1 MRLKKI
7 IEAADAVAVI
17 HNGDTVASSGYAGSG
32 TPDQLFVSL
41 EQRFLE
47 SGSPRDLTLVF
58 STGQGDMKDKGLNR
72 LAHEGLVR
80 RVIGGYFGLS
90 PKLEKLIVDN
100 RIEAYNLPEGV
111 LTQLYRD
118 IGARKPGV
126 LSHVGLGTYIDPR
139 QGGGRMNART
149 TEELVELHHV
159 QGEEVLFYRS
169 FPINVALIRGT
180 TADPNGNI
188 STERESL
195 VLENLALAIAARN
208 SGGIVIAQVERVAA
222 EGSLDARSIRI
233 PGNLVDCVVLAEADH
248 HMQTYGTRFN
258 PAFSGELREPPA
270 RTAPVELSDRKLIGR
285 RAVLELAPNSVI
297 NVGVGS
303 IPDQI
308 PQVAGE
314 ERVQDLMALVVDSG
328 VIGGVP
334 KGGLDFGAAS
344 NYEAVI
350 DHACAF
356 DFIDGGGLDA
366 AFLGFGECD
375 AEGNVNA
382 SRFGNRMPGCGGFI
396 DISQNAK
403 KLVFV
408 GTFSSGGLEV
418 EVDDGRVRIVKEGR
432 VPKFVERVGQTTFGA
447 AYARRSRQEVLFVTE
462 RCVFRLRENG
472 IALTEVAPGIDIER
486 DILQRLPFQLPV
498 EGPQAMDP
506 AIFRNAPMR
515 LRERMLDMRIEDRL
529 RFDAPTNT
537 VYMNYAGLRVRSLAD
552 HKTIGDAVDT
562 LLAPLGRRVHSVV
575 NYERFTCDDDVF
587 DEYVDLV
594 KRVEQT
600 YYLSVKRYTSG
611 AFLRH
616 KLGAELAKRELSSTL
631 LDGGLWPTASPQT
644 S

>member
-17 HNGDTVASSGYAGSG
+17 HAGDTVASAGYAGSG
-32 TPDQLFVSL
+32 TPDQLFVSI
-41 EQRFLE
+41 ERRFLE
-47 SGSPRDLTLVF
+47 SGTPRDLTLVF

-118 IGARKPGV
+118 IGARKPGL
-126 LSHVGLGTYIDPR
+126 LSRVGLGTYIDPR

-149 TEELVELHHV
+149 TEDIVRLM
-159 QGEEVLFYRS
+159 QIDGEDVLFYRS

-195 VLENLALAIAARN
+195 VLENLALAVAARN

-222 EGSLDARSIRI
+222 EGSLDARSIKI
-233 PGNLVDCVVLAEADH
+233 PGNLVDCVVLAEPDH

-258 PAFSGELREPPA
+258 PALSGELREPPE
-270 RTAPVELSDRKLIGR
+270 RVRSVELSDRKLIAR

-303 IPDQI
+303 IPDQV

-314 ERVQDLMALVVDSG
+314 ERVQDLLSLVVDSG

-375 AEGNVNA
+375 AQGNVNA
-382 SRFGNRMPGCGGFI
+382 SKFGNRSPGCGGFI

-403 KLVFV
+403 KVVFM

-418 EVDDGRVRIVKEGR
+418 GVTEGQVRIIAEGR
-432 VPKFVERVGQTTFGA
+432 MPKFVERIGQITFSA
-447 AYARRSRQEVLFVTE
+447 AYAQDCRQEVLYVTE
-462 RCVFRLRENG
+462 RCVFRLGESG
-472 IALTEVAPGIDIER
+472 LTLVEIAPGIDLER
-486 DILQRLPFQLPV
+486 DILQRLPFKPV
-498 EGPQAMDP
+498 IEGPSQMDP
-506 AIFRNAPMR
+506 TIFRRASMR
-515 LRERMLDMRIEDRL
+515 LRERMLDTHMEDRL
-529 RFDAPTNT
+529 SYDLATNT
-537 VYMNYAGLRVRSLAD
+537 VYMNYSGLRVRDLTDLKA
-552 HKTIGDAVDT
+552 IGDAVDA
-562 LLAPLGRRVHSVV
+562 LLAPLGKRVHSVV

-616 KLGAELAKRELSSTL
+616 KLGTELSKRQISSEILAPLGRT
-631 LDGGLWPTASPQT
+631 T
-644 S
+644 